1 MSIPKQTNQWM
12 KRILVTLGLG
22 VVVSGFIW
30 LIQSDVQADQQ
41 TAVNLEV
48 DLTGGSDWVRGNGEG
63 KVVMV
68 EYSDFQC
75 PACAAY
81 EPLVK
86 RLLEEQE
93 DTVAFVYRQYP
104 LISIHA
110 NAQLAAQAAE
120 AAGVQGKFWDM
131 HDKLFAEQTTWAGAT
146 DPTSV
151 FVQYATD
158 MGLDAEK
165 FTADLTSDQVKSVV
179 AEDVASGNRLGIQA
193 TPTFYV
199 NGKKMPTVRSY
210 NEFLQFITDQF
221 TL

>member
-1 MSIPKQTNQWM
+1 M

-75 PACAAY
+75 PACATY

-131 HDKLFAEQTTWAGAT
+131 HDKLFVEQTTWAGAT

-221 TL
+221 TQ